1 MIKLDS
7 LAPILFL
14 VMWSSGAVIV
24 KLGLQF
30 SSEWSFLA
38 IRALIS
44 FVSVSIICLLAK
56 SPFNTQFHK
65 PSKEELKTVLSV
77 GLLLQVFY
85 LAFYILA
92 IATGMSPGLV
102 TLVLGIQP
110 LITPLLGK
118 QKIGA
123 SKFILLGVGFVGL
136 AIAIAGAQSLDSI
149 QWAGI
154 LFSVLALLSLTI
166 GTIKQTKVT
175 MNSFQAMWYQCVLSS
190 LVFIALSMG
199 TEGHIDWQSEF
210 VFSVLWMSLVVSVGA
225 LLLLMYMVKRD
236 SSDKVS
242 VLFYAIPMLTYLFD
256 HLLFGTVLTPLT
268 MLGMAIVAICIVL
281 YRRQPRLNR
290 GRDKLSVANQNNH

>member
-38 IRALIS
+38 IRAVIS
-44 FVSVSIICLLAK
+44 LASISMICLIAK
-56 SPFNTQFHK
+56 YLFNTQFLK
-65 PSKEELKTVLSV
+65 PSKEELKIVLSV
-77 GLLLQVFY
+77 GLLLQVLY

-110 LITPLLGK
+110 LITPLLCK
-118 QKIGA
+118 QKV
-123 SKFILLGVGFVGL
+123 SRTKLVLLSFGFTGL
-136 AIAIAGAQSLDSI
+136 SIAIAGAQSLDNVEWI
-149 QWAGI
+149 GI
-154 LFSVLALLSLTI
+154 LFSVLALLSLTM
-166 GTIKQTKVT
+166 GTVKQACVT

-190 LVFIALSMG
+190 IVFFALSVS
-199 TEGHIDWQSEF
+199 TEGYIDWQPEF

-242 VLFYAIPMLTYLFD
+242 ILFYAIPMLTYLFD
-256 HLLFGTVLTPLT
+256 HLLFGTTLTPLT

-281 YRRQPRLNR
+281 YRRQPRLTR
-290 GRDKLSVANQNNH
+290 GRDKLSVASQNNH